1 MSTETTSVIDR
12 EKQCPFLLRVFY
24 GPGEK
29 PRESEITS
37 SEAPELQIYTWKD
50 ATLGE
55 ISLAIKKA
63 IPDMI
68 AQAGPGCL
76 LEFRHMTVEA
86 DRSSYTGRD
95 IGTVRLDQ
103 VLSISGTRSA
113 PDQEGG
119 ISTRDI
125 HSNVKDSNRR
135 SDRHS
140 KSDRPNKSYEKTLKM
155 VRHEPGDFLTVAVAS
170 ADPDEEEEEEIA
182 EMDEEE
188 VAVMDEE
195 EVVVTDEEQVVVMED
210 VEETET
216 ADPFAMVDREED
228 DKIGTDATDGTFGVE
243 EE

>member
-1 MSTETTSVIDR
+1 MSMEATSVIDR

-29 PRESEITS
+29 PKESEIIS

-55 ISLAIKKA
+55 LSLAIKKA

-76 LEFRHMTVEA
+76 LEFRHMAPEA

-103 VLSISGTRSA
+103 VLPISSTGSA
-113 PDQEGG
+113 PDQEG
-119 ISTRDI
+119 ISTKDI
-125 HSNVKDSNRR
+125 HSNTRDSNRR

-140 KSDRPNKSYEKTLKM
+140 RSEKPNKSYEKTLQM
-155 VRHEPGDFLTVAVAS
+155 VRHMPGDFLTVAVAS
-170 ADPDEEEEEEIA
+170 VRPGFISANTRFSLENSS
-182 EMDEEE
+182 
-188 VAVMDEE
+188 
-195 EVVVTDEEQVVVMED
+195 
-210 VEETET
+210 
-216 ADPFAMVDREED
+216 
-228 DKIGTDATDGTFGVE
+228 
-243 EE
+243 

>member
-1 MSTETTSVIDR
+1 MSTEATSVIDR
-12 EKQCPFLLRVFY
+12 EKVYSIDLQMP
-24 GPGEK
+24 
-29 PRESEITS
+29 ESEIIS

-76 LEFRHMTVEA
+76 LEFRHMAAEA
-86 DRSSYTGRD
+86 DRSSYMGRD

-103 VLSISGTRSA
+103 VQSISSTRSA
-113 PDQEGG
+113 PEQEG
-119 ISTRDI
+119 ISTKDI
-125 HSNVKDSNRR
+125 HNNTRDSNRR

-140 KSDRPNKSYEKTLKM
+140 KSDKPNKSYEKTLQM
-155 VRHEPGDFLTVAVAS
+155 WRLYDRDSSPQTRGSRWRTLQV
-170 ADPDEEEEEEIA
+170 DPDEEEEEATA

-188 VAVMDEE
+188 VIVMG
-195 EVVVTDEEQVVVMED
+195 D

-216 ADPFAMVDREED
+216 ADLFALVDLEED
-228 DKIGTDATDGTFGVE
+228 EMTGTSATDGINGTVEVE